1 MMNSSAK
8 EPVQLLNVLLDP
20 IHLLLLSI
28 WISVSRQRLSSEAG
42 QCPGKSIQTAMLEQ
56 HRPGRFW
63 LASRH
68 RPGIIHA
75 EVPRQHCLSCIV
87 QSACV
92 WEAFR
97 RSPDYVLADV
107 SNEHCQG
114 SVLAAARYLNL
125 KVCRNKRYAN
135 SSQYCELMTY

>member
-8 EPVQLLNVLLDP
+8 EPVQLLKVLLDP

-28 WISVSRQRLSSEAG
+28 WISVSRQRLSSKSG
-42 QCPGKSIQTAMLEQ
+42 QCPGRSIQAAMSEQ
-56 HRPGRFW
+56 HRPGRVW
-63 LASRH
+63 LASIH
-68 RPGIIHA
+68 CPGIIQA
-75 EVPRQHCLSCIV
+75 EVSRQHCLSCIV

-97 RSPDYVLADV
+97 RSPDDVLADV

-114 SVLAAARYLNL
+114 SVLAAVRYLNL
-125 KVCRNKRYAN
+125 KVCGNKRYAN
-135 SSQYCELMTY
+135 SSLYCELMTY